1 LEIDDKSV
9 STNLRSAFDVG
20 LDTQGLSLL
29 QLPSSKEILG
39 FDHRYWNLLS
49 GNEETSI
56 RITKSTCDKGGIM
69 EDDEQVSRRSR
80 ISSTTRMQIHT
91 GGSTTSSNNYT
102 RMTPTLS
109 STSSNGSSGHLP
121 LHSGSNNAQSGG
133 ASLLQERLRERRG
146 RDMRMSADFG
156 RDVDLRREIHSS
168 PSRGS
173 KIGRDERRP
182 SSSGVSQPIKKP
194 MGVKQMEEV
203 SGYFLGV
210 YKITMYVMELIP
222 FPLI

>member
-1 LEIDDKSV
+1 
-9 STNLRSAFDVG
+9 
-20 LDTQGLSLL
+20 
-29 QLPSSKEILG
+29 
-39 FDHRYWNLLS
+39 
-49 GNEETSI
+49 
-56 RITKSTCDKGGIM
+56 M

-80 ISSTTRMQIHT
+80 LSSSTRMQIHP

-109 STSSNGSSGHLP
+109 STSSNESSGHLP

-146 RDMRMSADFG
+146 RDMMMSGDFG
-156 RDVDLRREIHSS
+156 RDTDLRREIHSS
-168 PSRGS
+168 PTRGS
-173 KIGRDERRP
+173 KTGRDERRP
-182 SSSGVSQPIKKP
+182 SSGGVNQPIKKP

-203 SGYFLGV
+203 SCYLMGLC
-210 YKITMYVMELIP
+210 KIAMYVMKLIP